1 MATGYVRQSAADI
14 VSGEVVRAA
23 PLNNEFNAIR
33 DAMALVTGHS
43 HDGTVGG
50 GSNVATLADVDGN
63 NKVAVDTG
71 NNRIGVFAEV
81 GAAPVEQVRFGDGF
95 FSPVTTNDIDLG
107 STSARFKDAWFAG
120 SLVSNSVTAASL
132 TVTSLTVTNVLGT
145 ATFDNVVIDG
155 TVDFTN
161 AVLSNVATPTL
172 STDGA
177 TKGYVDAAIT
187 AVIGGLPVLGN
198 LNMGGFRVTNM
209 AAPTATNDATTKD
222 YVDFPVTIVSGTSVT
237 AVSRN
242 HYVLRNASLT
252 TVTAPATLAGE
263 FLITVENDRT
273 DNVIARNG
281 NNIMSLAENL
291 NLNLINVTVSVKA
304 VDATTGWLVY

>member
-1 MATGYVRQSAADI
+1 LATGYVRQSAADI

-43 HDGTVGG
+43 HDGTTGG
-50 GSNVATLADVDGN
+50 GSNVATLADADGN

-95 FSPVTTNDIDLG
+95 FSPVTTNDVDLG

-120 SLVSNSVTAASL
+120 SLVSNSITSANL
-132 TVTSLTVTNVLGT
+132 TVTNLTVTNVLGT
-145 ATFDNVVIDG
+145 ATFNNVVIGG

-177 TKGYVDAAIT
+177 TKGYVDDAIT

-198 LNMGGFRVTNM
+198 LNMGGFRITNM
-209 AAPTATNDATTKD
+209 GAPTATSDATTKD
-222 YVDFPVTIVSGTSVT
+222 YVDFPVTIVSTTSVT

-242 HYVLRNASLT
+242 HYVLTNAAAT
-252 TVTAPATLAGE
+252 TVTCPATLAGE
-263 FLITVENDRT
+263 FMITVANGRA
-273 DNVIARNG
+273 DNVIDRNG
-281 NNIMSLAENL
+281 SNIMSLAENL
-291 NLNLINVTVSVKA
+291 TITALNVTLTVKA
-304 VDATTGWLVY
+304 IDVTRGWRVY